1 MDLFNSAP
9 DVVGF
14 RASASS
20 PMFALCLSSMPS
32 FSDSAIGARFES
44 IARVVAAVVVV
55 FYVAGELFGR
65 AIHALNDWLAC
76 AAPAPAPTAAPAPAP
91 APTAAPAPAVHP
103 LALIAADRFES
114 VTVRQ
119 LRRYV
124 RRSAGMRRAELIGAL
139 CAVGC

>member
-1 MDLFNSAP
+1 
-9 DVVGF
+9 
-14 RASASS
+14 
-20 PMFALCLSSMPS
+20 MPS

-44 IARVVAAVVVV
+44 IARVVAAVVVA

-91 APTAAPAPAVHP
+91 AVHP
-103 LALIAADRFES
+103 LALIAAERFGP

-139 CAVGC
+139 CAVDC

>member
-1 MDLFNSAP
+1 
-9 DVVGF
+9 
-14 RASASS
+14 
-20 PMFALCLSSMPS
+20 MPL
-32 FSDSAIGARFES
+32 FSDSVIGARFES
-44 IARVVAAVVVV
+44 ITRFVAAVVVA

-91 APTAAPAPAVHP
+91 AVHP
-103 LALIAADRFES
+103 LALIAADKFES

-124 RRSAGMRRAELIGAL
+124 RRSAGMRRAELIGTL
-139 CAVGC
+139 CAVDC

>member
-1 MDLFNSAP
+1 MGGRFFVP
-9 DVVGF
+9 DNVRNAVGF
-14 RASASS
+14 CASANSS
-20 PMFALCLSSMPS
+20 MFALCLGPMPL

-44 IARVVAAVVVV
+44 IARVVAAVVVA

-76 AAPAPAPTAAPAPAP
+76 AAPAPTA
-91 APTAAPAPAVHP
+91 APAVHP

>member
-1 MDLFNSAP
+1 
-9 DVVGF
+9 
-14 RASASS
+14 
-20 PMFALCLSSMPS
+20 MFVLCLGSMPL

-44 IARVVAAVVVV
+44 TARVVAAVAVA
-55 FYVAGELFGR
+55 FYVAGELLGR

-76 AAPAPAPTAAPAPAP
+76 AAPAPAVAPAPAP
-91 APTAAPAPAVHP
+91 AVASAPAVAPAPAAAPAVHP
-103 LALIAADRFES
+103 LALLAADRFES

>member
-1 MDLFNSAP
+1 VSVLSFRVSA
-9 DVVGF
+9 G
-14 RASASS
+14 S
-20 PMFALCLSSMPS
+20 PMFVLCLSSMPS
-32 FSDSAIGARFES
+32 FSDSVIGARFES
-44 IARVVAAVVVV
+44 IARVVAAVVVA

-65 AIHALNDWLAC
+65 AIHALNDWLAGV
-76 AAPAPAPTAAPAPAP
+76 AP

>member
-1 MDLFNSAP
+1 
-9 DVVGF
+9 
-14 RASASS
+14 
-20 PMFALCLSSMPS
+20 MPL
-32 FSDSAIGARFES
+32 FSDSVIGARFES
-44 IARVVAAVVVV
+44 ITRFVAAVVVA

-76 AAPAPAPTAAPAPAP
+76 AAPAPAPTAAPAP

-124 RRSAGMRRAELIGAL
+124 RRSAGMRRAELIGTL
-139 CAVGC
+139 CAVAC